1 MHENDNKKESK
12 DKRSDSDWKNRI
24 YEIRQSADAS
34 FNKLIVY
41 LSSGAL
47 ALTIGFVQEVVDLST
62 AICKI
67 ILIASW
73 SLFTT
78 SLLVI
83 LGSYLTTVKSMDL
96 DLNGERDK
104 SDQLDKKTS
113 FLNYSAIFTL
123 VFGIILFIIFISINL

>member
-1 MHENDNKKESK
+1 MGELKEDK
-12 DKRSDSDWKNRI
+12 DVSGWNEKI

-47 ALTIGFVQEVVDLST
+47 ALTIGFVQEVVNLST

-67 ILIASW
+67 ILIGSW
-73 SLFTT
+73 SLFTI

-96 DLNGERDK
+96 ELDGERDK
-104 SDQLDKKTS
+104 SNKLDKKTS

-123 VFGIILFIIFISINL
+123 VLGIILFIIFISINL